1 MKLVTQSF
9 TVLFVL
15 LLAGC
20 AASTIEDHN
29 DLHTKTI
36 HSHELLPPSHPFSS
50 LNDEPKEWGEHVTG
64 VKTRMHTDELKVAL
78 TFDLCGG
85 PFGNQL
91 DEDIVDYLRNEQI
104 PATLFVNERWILD
117 NEAAF
122 LDLAN
127 DDLFEIENH
136 GSEHVPLSVTGQEAY
151 GIQGTTHAL
160 EVTEEVLSNQRTIT
174 ERTGSSPSFFRSG
187 TAYYD
192 EVSVEIVQALGLEVV
207 NFDVVGDAGATYS
220 ADQVQHA
227 IESVSPG
234 SIVLLHLNQPESDVS
249 EGVKRAIPTL
259 QANGYTFVHLHAF
272 SLE

>member
-1 MKLVTQSF
+1 MKLVTQTF
-9 TVLFVL
+9 TVLLVL
-15 LLAGC
+15 LLVSC
-20 AASTIEDHN
+20 ETPTKEDHN

-36 HSHELLPPSHPFSS
+36 RSDELSPPSHPYSH
-50 LNDEPKEWGEHVTG
+50 LNAEPQEWGEHVTG
-64 VKTRMHTDELKVAL
+64 VKNRMHTDELKVAL

-151 GIQGTTHAL
+151 GIQGTTHAH

-187 TAYYD
+187 TAFYD

-259 QANGYTFVHLHAF
+259 QANGYTFVHLNAF